1 MTRKRVHIVL
11 SAIASAVVLISC
23 GSTGKAVSTADLNG
37 EWTITG
43 AMGSSISE
51 SNGNRPVIN
60 FDTENNRV
68 SGQSGCNRFM
78 GGFTFNGEGKNSI
91 SFSPVAATKMM
102 CPDIET
108 EQKIYQA
115 LESAKKIQKNSSTS
129 IVLRSE
135 NGKSVLELSRD

>member
-43 AMGSSISE
+43 AMGSSISG
-51 SNGNRPVIN
+51 SNGVRPSIN
-60 FDTENNRV
+60 FDTANSRV
-68 SGQSGCNRFM
+68 SGHSGCNRFM
-78 GGFTFNGEGKNSI
+78 GGFTFNEDGKNSI

-108 EQKIYQA
+108 EQKIFQA

>member
-1 MTRKRVHIVL
+1 MTHKRIHIAL
-11 SAIASAVVLISC
+11 SAIACAMVLISC

-43 AMGSSISE
+43 AMGSSISG
-51 SNGNRPVIN
+51 SNGVRPSIN
-60 FDTENNRV
+60 FDTGNSRV
-68 SGQSGCNRFM
+68 SGHSGCNRFM
-78 GGFTFNGEGKNSI
+78 GSFTFNEDGKNSI

-108 EQKIYQA
+108 EQKIFQA
-115 LESAKKIQKNSSTS
+115 LESAKKIQKNNSTS

-135 NGKSVLELSRD
+135 DGKTVLELSRD